1 MSVTTPSAEP
11 LAHALLTRLLAACRG
26 LLGRDHD
33 GYANHCHRVVT
44 FCLALRPSCTDEEQ
58 EKIAIAVCFH
68 DLGLWTDNTLDYL
81 PPSVVLAVDYLQA
94 NGREAWAEEVALMVS
109 EHHKARAVTD
119 TRYPLVEV
127 FRQAD
132 LVDFSLGAFT
142 AGLPRDVITAAKAR
156 YPNAGFH
163 AMLMRR
169 SASWLLRHP
178 LNPLPMMKW

>member
-1 MSVTTPSAEP
+1 M
-11 LAHALLTRLLAACRG
+11 L
-26 LLGRDHD
+26 
-33 GYANHCHRVVT
+33 T
-44 FCLALRPSCTDEEQ
+44 FCLALRPACTDEEQ

-68 DLGLWTDNTLDYL
+68 DLGLWSDNTLDYL
-81 PPSVVLAVDYLQA
+81 PPSAELAAVYLRET
-94 NGREAWAEEVALMVS
+94 GREDWVEEVCLMVT
-109 EHHKARAVTD
+109 EHHKARAVSD
-119 TRYPLVEV
+119 ARYPLVEL

-142 AGLPRDVITAAKAR
+142 AGLPRDVISAAKAR

-169 SASWLLRHP
+169 SAGWLLRHP

>member
-1 MSVTTPSAEP
+1 MSVTATEP
-11 LAHALLTRLLAACRG
+11 LAQTLLTTLLTARRS
-26 LLGRDHD
+26 LMGRDHD
-33 GYANHCHRVVT
+33 GYANHCHRVLT
-44 FCLALRPSCTDEEQ
+44 FCLALHPACTDEEQ
-58 EKIAIAVCFH
+58 EKLAIAVCFH

-81 PPSVVLAVDYLQA
+81 PPSVVHAAAHLRET
-94 NGREAWAEEVALMVS
+94 GRQDWVEEVCLMVS
-109 EHHKARAVTD
+109 EHHKARPVAD
-119 TRYPLVEV
+119 ARYPLVEV

-142 AGLPRDVITAAKAR
+142 AGLPREVIAAAKAR